1 MGGKAGCHGVGQQG
15 EEELNHGSC
24 NLQLNKY
31 IVMRYMSNSDKP
43 EKPRPAIELRK
54 VDYEALAAFR
64 YSLRKFLHFSEAA
77 AQEKGLS
84 APQHQALLAIEGFPA
99 RNEITVGELAEQL
112 QIKHHSAVGLV
123 DRLAEQGLLRR
134 LPSREDRRQV
144 FLKVTVKG
152 LRLLRQL
159 SLAHRRELQQLT
171 PQLKSL
177 CQNRGFPS

>member
-1 MGGKAGCHGVGQQG
+1 
-15 EEELNHGSC
+15 
-24 NLQLNKY
+24 
-31 IVMRYMSNSDKP
+31 MSNSDKP
-43 EKPRPAIELRK
+43 KKLRLAAFELRK

-64 YSLRKFLHFSEAA
+64 YSLRKFLHFSESA
-77 AQEKGLS
+77 AQGKGLS
-84 APQHQALLAIEGFPA
+84 APQHQALLAIEGFPT

-123 DRLAEQGLLRR
+123 DRLSEQGLLRR
-134 LPSREDRRQV
+134 LPPRRDRRQV
-144 FLKVTVKG
+144 FLKVTAKG

-177 CQNRGFPS
+177 CQSLGFPS